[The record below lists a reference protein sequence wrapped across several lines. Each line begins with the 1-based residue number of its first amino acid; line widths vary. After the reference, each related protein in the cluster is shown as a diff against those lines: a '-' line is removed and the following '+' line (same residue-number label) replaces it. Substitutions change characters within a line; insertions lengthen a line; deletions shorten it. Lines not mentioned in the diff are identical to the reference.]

1 MWRMQI
7 RPVQGSQAVYCRIQE
22 AARKGQRCHRHVHVR
37 RRAVCNMKKT
47 TLKFECEDQYE
58 AEKLTSLL
66 SVQKDNTV
74 WALGVD
80 AVVGNEVVI
89 RLKDRSS
96 HAVMLKDEQTVV
108 RLKSFMTDLMKG
120 KIKIDSSE
128 SLGSVTEIRATTT
141 TIPD

>member
-1 MWRMQI
+1 
-7 RPVQGSQAVYCRIQE
+7 
-22 AARKGQRCHRHVHVR
+22 
-37 RRAVCNMKKT
+37 MKI
-47 TLKFECEDQYE
+47 TLKFECDDHYE
-58 AEKLTSLL
+58 AEKLASLL

-74 WALGVD
+74 WVLGVE
-80 AVVGNEVVI
+80 AVVGNEVVK

-128 SLGSVTEIRATTT
+128 CLESVTEIRAS
-141 TIPD
+141 TIILD

>member
-1 MWRMQI
+1 
-7 RPVQGSQAVYCRIQE
+7 
-22 AARKGQRCHRHVHVR
+22 
-37 RRAVCNMKKT
+37 MKK
-47 TLKFECEDQYE
+47 TLKFECDDHYE
-58 AEKLTSLL
+58 AEKLASLL

-74 WALGVD
+74 WVLGVE

-128 SLGSVTEIRATTT
+128 CLESVTEIRASS
-141 TIPD
+141 IILD

>member
-1 MWRMQI
+1 
-7 RPVQGSQAVYCRIQE
+7 
-22 AARKGQRCHRHVHVR
+22 
-37 RRAVCNMKKT
+37 MKK
-47 TLKFECEDQYE
+47 TLKFECDDHYE
-58 AEKLTSLL
+58 AEKLASLM

-74 WALGVD
+74 WVSGLE

-96 HAVMLKDEQTVV
+96 HAVLLKDEETVV

-128 SLGSVTEIRATTT
+128 CLGSVTEITTAT
-141 TIPD
+141 ILD

>member
-1 MWRMQI
+1 
-7 RPVQGSQAVYCRIQE
+7 
-22 AARKGQRCHRHVHVR
+22 
-37 RRAVCNMKKT
+37 MKI
-47 TLKFECEDQYE
+47 TLKFECDDHYE
-58 AEKLTSLL
+58 AEKLASLL

-74 WALGVD
+74 WVLGVE

-128 SLGSVTEIRATTT
+128 CLESVTEIRAS
-141 TIPD
+141 TIILD